1 VFGATGFINSIKL
14 AVDLANAFLSTS
26 GINLSIRYMNVGG
39 EEDNTIDIVLVLRLS
54 CSDKAVCEALR
65 NTLKNQ
71 SEVSEE
77 ESELEESEEPEEET
91 IEMK

>member
-1 VFGATGFINSIKL
+1 MFGMAGFINSIKL
-14 AVDLANAFLSTS
+14 AVDLVNSFLSTS

-71 SEVSEE
+71 SEASEE
-77 ESELEESEEPEEET
+77 ESELEDEESEEET
-91 IEMK
+91 TEME